1 MPRPRAA
8 RRRRGSRRA
17 CRTAPAWHV
26 PAPAPEYPR
35 SASARQTAPVP
46 RSAGPCDPP
55 VMPHGTL
62 RQARGRANTGRNAEA
77 ARLAILTSEFRIENG
92 GGPDLVGIDVRQAI
106 GVRAYSGDMRAY
118 VAARHFERNLLM

>member
-92 GGPDLVGIDVRQAI
+92 VGPDLVGIDVRQAI
-106 GVRAYSGDMRAY
+106 GARAAFGELAPHGAVPPFHR
-118 VAARHFERNLLM
+118 